1 MPKFVPLAARSWLNK
16 SCRTNFWVDESRVVT
31 PCAALARVAGRARQT
46 AQAFQA
52 DRAGNVTL
60 MFALAIIPIFGAVSV
75 AIDYSRG
82 NSART
87 AMQAVLD
94 ATTLMISKEALDLKS
109 AQVQKKARTYYR
121 SQFTRTDVKGL
132 KLSFSLTTN
141 GPGDFTVIG
150 EATAKM
156 DTSMAQIIGYNQM
169 DLRATSQVRWGFKA
183 LELALALDNTGS
195 MAAKNKMV
203 ELKAAVKLLLAT
215 LKKNSKVP
223 DDTKIAIIPFTTV
236 VNIGTGFADSP
247 WIAYDSTITKA
258 NWAGCVADRDQPNDV
273 KDTTPNGASATL
285 FPVADCGGLAKA
297 LPLTSDWTALESMV
311 DTMTPAGMTNVTI
324 GMMWGWHAL
333 TPSEPFT
340 QAQAVRP
347 DVEKVMILLTDG
359 LNTANRF
366 TTNPTQID
374 ARTAA
379 VCDNIKKAKIKLFTV
394 RVIEGNLNLLQS
406 CASATN
412 MFYDVQVASQ
422 LKDVF
427 ASIAAS
433 LSGARL
439 SK

>member
-1 MPKFVPLAARSWLNK
+1 MPRLSSRILRCAARARDL
-16 SCRTNFWVDESRVVT
+16 
-31 PCAALARVAGRARQT
+31 CARSHATAR
-46 AQAFQA
+46 AFRA
-52 DRAGNVTL
+52 DRGGNVTL
-60 MFALAIIPIFGAVSV
+60 IFALAIIPIFGAVAV
-75 AIDYSRG
+75 AVDYSRG

-94 ATTLMISKEALDLKS
+94 ATTLMISKEALDLKNS
-109 AQVQKKARTYYR
+109 QVQAKAKTYFNA
-121 SQFTRTDVKGL
+121 QFTRTDVRGL
-132 KLSFSLTTN
+132 KLTFDLVTN
-141 GPGDFTVIG
+141 GPGDFTVVG

-156 DTSMAQIIGYNQM
+156 DTAMAQIIGYKKM
-169 DLRATSQVRWGFKA
+169 DLRTTSQVRWGFKA

-203 ELKAAVKLLLAT
+203 ELKSAVKLLLAT

-223 DDTKIAIIPFTTV
+223 GDTKIAIIPFTTV
-236 VNIGTGFADSP
+236 VNVGTENADAS
-247 WIAYDSTITKA
+247 WVAYDSKITKA
-258 NWAGCVADRDQPNDV
+258 NWGGCVADRDAPNDV
-273 KDTTPNGASATL
+273 KDTAPTGGGSL
-285 FPVADCGGLAKA
+285 FPVADCGGLTKA
-297 LPLTSDWTALESMV
+297 LPLTTDWTALESMV
-311 DTMTPAGMTNVTI
+311 DTMNPAGMTNVTI

-333 TPSEPFT
+333 SPTEPFT
-340 QAQAVRP
+340 QGQADRP

-374 ARTAA
+374 NRTAA

-394 RVIEGNLNLLQS
+394 RVIEGNLALLQG
-406 CASATN
+406 CASASN

-422 LKDVF
+422 LTTVF
-427 ASIAAS
+427 SSIAAS